1 MIVINFYFIGT
12 GGWIE
17 YIQNGQIIKQ
27 TFDTSESLS
36 NFIKDNNLP
45 LIYKNCPNCLP

>member
-1 MIVINFYFIGT
+1 MIVLDFYFIGT

-17 YIQNGQIIKQ
+17 YSQNGQIIKQ

-45 LIYKNCPNCLP
+45 LIYKGCVDCLP